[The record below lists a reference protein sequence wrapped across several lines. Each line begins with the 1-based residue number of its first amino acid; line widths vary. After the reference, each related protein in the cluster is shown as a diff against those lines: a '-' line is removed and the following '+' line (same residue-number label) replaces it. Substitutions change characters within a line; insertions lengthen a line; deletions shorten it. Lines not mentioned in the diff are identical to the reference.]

1 MSHRFVVPKIRI
13 FVTSCSKMF
22 AYTYHRSNNAVLIG
36 SKSYSLNCQGFAVSI
51 QAFNLCFTLF
61 TSRSQVDLSS
71 TSSVITFLSYV
82 NLPFLHLCSPKGVIF
97 VPVGISVISS
107 VISQSSLPYVHL
119 LESNINPNGYLW
131 SFFPVLLL

>member
-1 MSHRFVVPKIRI
+1 
-13 FVTSCSKMF
+13 MF

-36 SKSYSLNCQGFAVSI
+36 SKLYSLNCQGFAVSI

-71 TSSVITFLSYV
+71 TSSVNFFCNHLLIIFLSYV
-82 NLPFLHLCSPKGVIF
+82 NLPLLRLCSPKGVIF
-97 VPVGISVISS
+97 VSVGISVISS

-131 SFFPVLLL
+131 SFFPVLRL